1 MTDFLKT
8 RHIKLRA
15 IEPEDID
22 FLYTIENDSDLWDVG
37 VSNMPY
43 SRFLLNKYIISC
55 TSDIYAD
62 RPMRLVMED
71 GEGRPVG
78 LLDLFNFEPQH
89 LRAEVGVAVLRSER
103 NRGYGVQA
111 VCLAVEYARNV
122 LHLHQLCAVVA
133 KDNIPSMRIFQE
145 GGFQENAVLKDWIF
159 DGKEYHHA
167 AFMQIF
173 L

>member
-1 MTDFLKT
+1 MTEYLKT
-8 RHIKLRA
+8 CNIRLRA

-37 VSNMPY
+37 SSNMPY
-43 SRFLLNKYIISC
+43 SRFLLNKYILSC

-62 RPMRLVMED
+62 RQMRLVMED
-71 GEGRPVG
+71 GKGQPVG

-89 LRAEVGVAVLRSER
+89 LRAEVGVVVRKSER
-103 NRGYGVQA
+103 NRGYGMEA
-111 VCLAVEYARNV
+111 VRLAVGYARNV

-133 KDNIPSMRIFQE
+133 KDNISSMKIFQK
-145 GGFQENAVLKDWIF
+145 GGFQENAVLKDWVF